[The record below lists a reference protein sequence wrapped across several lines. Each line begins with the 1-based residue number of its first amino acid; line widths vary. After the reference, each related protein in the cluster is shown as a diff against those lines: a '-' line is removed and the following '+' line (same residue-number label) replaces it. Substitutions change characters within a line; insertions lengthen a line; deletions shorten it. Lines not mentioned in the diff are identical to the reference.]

1 MTMIHAGPAV
11 PILLLTLVLG
21 ACTQD
26 RAKGADPPG
35 ADGVDDER
43 TRVENGLM
51 QAVIFEGEDN
61 TASVADRM
69 AFHNVPGMAFALI
82 DEGRVAWT
90 AGYGVL
96 EAGSAEPVTPETLFQ
111 AASVAKPVVAS
122 AVMRMYREG
131 VVDMDA
137 DVHAYLSDY
146 RLPDGAQG
154 PGNPVTLRKLLSHT
168 AGLTPGGYMGY
179 APGDPV
185 PGDLE
190 ILRGLPPSN
199 SPPVE
204 VVSPPGSNVA
214 YSGGGYTLV
223 ELLVQDVTGISFPAA
238 MDRWILEP
246 MSMAASTFAQPLPT
260 DRSHRAATGHL
271 ADGSPLPGRWRIH
284 PEQAAAG
291 LWTTVRDLASFAVQ
305 VRQAYLRGTDALDSV
320 SAVEL
325 LTEQLDGEGVGF
337 VVESDA
343 GATIAFSHAGGNMG
357 YRAYMTVHIPSGT
370 GAVFMTNG
378 DQGMAVGHELLRAA
392 SAAYGWSKF
401 KPQTARR
408 ASVEAREL
416 PPLLGTYDFGDG
428 VRVVIG
434 VEDDSLLI
442 TFPNGDMYALVPTG
456 AQEFVAPET
465 GLQVTFGGTDNRRI
479 LTVYGDQGVRLE
491 PPPGG

>member
-1 MTMIHAGPAV
+1 MIHAGPAV
-11 PILLLTLVLG
+11 LILLINVCLG

-26 RAKGADPPG
+26 RADRAGPPG
-35 ADGVDDER
+35 AAGVDDER

-82 DEGRVAWT
+82 DDGRVAWT

-122 AVMRMYREG
+122 AVMRMHREG
-131 VVDMDA
+131 VVDLDA
-137 DVHAYLSDY
+137 DVQEYLLDY
-146 RLPDGAQG
+146 RLPDGAQSTE
-154 PGNPVTLRKLLSHT
+154 NPVTLRKLLSHT
-168 AGLTPGGYMGY
+168 AGLTPGGYVGY
-179 APGDPV
+179 GPGDPL

-204 VVSPPGSNVA
+204 VESPPGSNVA

-223 ELLVQDVTGISFPAA
+223 ELLVQDVTGTGFTAA
-238 MDRWILEP
+238 MDRWILDP
-246 MSMAASTFAQPLPT
+246 VGMASSTFAQPLPAE
-260 DRSHRAATGHL
+260 RSHQAATGHL

-291 LWTTVRDLASFAVQ
+291 LWTTVRDLALFAVK
-305 VRQAYLRGTDALDSV
+305 VRQAYLRGTDALDSL
-320 SAVEL
+320 SAMEL

-337 VVESDA
+337 VVESDD
-343 GATIAFSHAGGNMG
+343 GETVAFSHAGGNMG
-357 YRAYMTVHIPSGT
+357 YRAYITVHIPSGN

-378 DQGMAVGHELLRAA
+378 DQGMAVGAEMLRAA
-392 SAAYGWSKF
+392 SAVYGWSRF
-401 KPQTARR
+401 KPRLARR
-408 ASVEAREL
+408 AAREPGSL
-416 PPLLGTYDFGDG
+416 AALSGTYDFGDG
-428 VRVVIG
+428 VRVV
-434 VEDDSLLI
+434 VEARTDVLAI
-442 TFPNGDMYALVPTG
+442 TFPNGDEYLLVPTG
-456 AQEFVAPET
+456 DREFVAPET
-465 GLQVTFGGTDNRRI
+465 GVDVAFGGTRDRPTLR
-479 LTVYGDQGVRLE
+479 VYGDEGVRVE
-491 PPPGG
+491 PPLPD